1 MADSTDLYYTTADS
15 STGDYREKGSK
26 FLSYQFHVTSIEQV
40 EARLEE
46 VHALHPKGR
55 HHCYAYRLGITGDQ
69 HRANDDGEP
78 SGTAGKPIHGQ
89 LLSYGVSDCLIVVV
103 RYFGGTKLGA
113 SGLINAYRTAAK
125 LALEEVSKREVVL
138 GQDLRLLFDYSQMG
152 HVMNVVKSIDLTI
165 VEKSFEVE
173 PSIVIR
179 IRNSQLEEKLILL
192 KAQLLGISTEQ
203 ITDETTVPFCKI
215 ENICSE

>member
-26 FLSYQFHVTSIEQV
+26 FLSYQYHVTSIEQV

-55 HHCYAYRLGITGDQ
+55 HHCYAYRLGITG
-69 HRANDDGEP
+69 
-78 SGTAGKPIHGQ
+78 
-89 LLSYGVSDCLIVVV
+89 
-103 RYFGGTKLGA
+103 
-113 SGLINAYRTAAK
+113 
-125 LALEEVSKREVVL
+125 
-138 GQDLRLLFDYSQMG
+138 
-152 HVMNVVKSIDLTI
+152 
-165 VEKSFEVE
+165 KSFEVE